1 MSRVHIRRS
10 RTALIS
16 PCGAWRMSKQGSRG
30 VSLKLEP
37 VTCDRCVHLAFMD
50 RWRYLPAKAKMAI
63 KKRLANCAGG
73 CR

>member
-1 MSRVHIRRS
+1 
-10 RTALIS
+10 
-16 PCGAWRMSKQGSRG
+16 MSKQGSKW

-50 RWRYLPAKAKMAI
+50 RWRYLPAKAKLAI
-63 KKRLANCAGG
+63 KKRLANCAGE